1 MFKIWLAGFLDADGS
16 VGLSKRGKLDYQRR
30 PEVEFYNCDAILLQS
45 IIDVYGGKIVKRTY
59 SNPKWNNS
67 YSLRYEGDKALQ
79 ICIDCYPYMRHSK
92 KHQRA
97 KLIAEEYKAVTP
109 RNGRY
114 TDEMLEKRRDLNRRV
129 MDIQMRGAGAY

>member
-59 SNPKWNNS
+59 SNPKWNDS
-67 YSLRYEGDKALQ
+67 YSFGGKSVGNVKNDMKVWVKL
-79 ICIDCYPYMRHSK
+79 CRHGPP
-92 KHQRA
+92 RA
-97 KLIAEEYKAVTP
+97 AMEWNKV
-109 RNGRY
+109 
-114 TDEMLEKRRDLNRRV
+114 
-129 MDIQMRGAGAY
+129 